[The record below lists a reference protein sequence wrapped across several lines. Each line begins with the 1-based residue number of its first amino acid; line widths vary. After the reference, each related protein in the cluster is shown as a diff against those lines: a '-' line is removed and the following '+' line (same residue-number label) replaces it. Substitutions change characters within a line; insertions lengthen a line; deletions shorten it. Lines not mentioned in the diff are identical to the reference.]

1 MFTLGRQVKYAVP
14 HRLVY
19 LLVTISVVIAAACG
33 SVSEDRVDRACA
45 GLEAV
50 TERAGLIGRSE
61 AEGLATERLAMSA
74 PEVTGV
80 EIERVW
86 SSCLTTFRSYEQD
99 LLKRQAWTNPEVWPP
114 DMPVWVVEVKG
125 ISRPA
130 GISASN
136 AGNPYNFAMA
146 VMDARSGESI
156 AGSRYP
162 EPLLDPTQGE

>member
-1 MFTLGRQVKYAVP
+1 MFALGRQVECALSY
-14 HRLVY
+14 RLPY
-19 LLVTISVVIAAACG
+19 LLVTISMVIAAACG
-33 SVSEDRVDRACA
+33 SVSEDTVDRACA

-50 TERAGLIGRSE
+50 TEHAGLLSRSE
-61 AEGLATERLAMSA
+61 AEGVATKRLAMSA

-80 EIERVW
+80 EVERVW

-99 LLKRQAWTNPEVWPP
+99 LLNRQVWTNPDVWPP
-114 DMPVWVVEVKG
+114 EMPVWVVEVKG

-136 AGNPYNFAMA
+136 TGDPYKFAMA

-156 AGSRYP
+156 AGSRYL
-162 EPLLDPTQGE
+162 EPLLASTQGE

>member
-1 MFTLGRQVKYAVP
+1 MSY
-14 HRLVY
+14 RLPY
-19 LLVTISVVIAAACG
+19 PLVTISMVIAVACG
-33 SVSEDRVDRACA
+33 SVSEDTVDLACA

-50 TERAGLIGRSE
+50 TEHAGLISRSE
-61 AEGLATERLAMSA
+61 AERVATERLAMSA

-99 LLKRQAWTNPEVWPP
+99 LLKRQAWTNPDVWPP

>member
-1 MFTLGRQVKYAVP
+1 MSY
-14 HRLVY
+14 RLWFP
-19 LLVTISVVIAAACG
+19 IVILSMALAAACVGG
-33 SVSEDRVDRACA
+33 SEETVDRACP

-50 TERAGLIGRSE
+50 TEHAGLISRSE
-61 AEGLATERLAMSA
+61 AEQFATERLSMSA

-86 SSCLTTFRSYEQD
+86 SSCLTTFRSYERD
-99 LLKRQAWTNPEVWPP
+99 LLSERGWSNPEVWLP

-136 AGNPYNFAMA
+136 SDNPYSFAMD
-146 VMDARSGESI
+146 VMDARSGEFI
-156 AGSRYP
+156 AGSRHR
-162 EPLLDPTQGE
+162 EPLLVPVQSNET